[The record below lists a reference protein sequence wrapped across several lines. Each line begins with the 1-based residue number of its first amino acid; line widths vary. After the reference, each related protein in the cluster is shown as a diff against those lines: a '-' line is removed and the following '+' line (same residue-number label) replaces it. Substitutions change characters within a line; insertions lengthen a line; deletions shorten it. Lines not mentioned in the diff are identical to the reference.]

1 MGFIVLVRDCKNQL
15 GVHYLIL
22 VVNVDI
28 VIAALLQFKACVSKQ
43 MKLESTINIYFN
55 RNRLFQKQLT
65 TNKKLCQIA
74 RQLIKLQVHV

>member
-1 MGFIVLVRDCKNQL
+1 MDFLVLAQDYKNL
-15 GVHYLIL
+15 LDVHYLIL
-22 VVNVDI
+22 MVNVDI

-65 TNKKLCQIA
+65 ANKKLCQIA